1 MRCVTSN
8 ANAMHESF
16 ASVLRVD
23 FMAIFILLPLMK
35 RVHSFAYSHFLPYRR
50 GFLKA
55 DLEKAKLNLQG
66 IWANMTTQFSDFGQ
80 NEVLQVSF
88 YFLLIITIF
97 IAKKKYC
104 GLTL

>member
-1 MRCVTSN
+1 MSGLSLVYVWIKSIKWYN
-8 ANAMHESF
+8 KESGQF
-16 ASVLRVD
+16 SYHRLARDLKVL
-23 FMAIFILLPLMK
+23 ALLK
-35 RVHSFAYSHFLPYRR
+35 T
-50 GFLKA
+50 
-55 DLEKAKLNLQG
+55 DLESAMLNLQG

-104 GLTL
+104 GLTLW